1 MSEYDNELSKIVAEL
16 NRAAPS
22 QKYAA
27 ARTGQSTASLDQLL
41 HAAAA
46 RGASDV
52 LLIAGAP
59 AMLRVTGN
67 LTPLAGA
74 VLEADE
80 VRGLVLPLLE
90 PAQLDELQ
98 KRKSVDLSFVRDN
111 LGRFRVNI
119 HHQRGTLAASIRLL
133 PSRIPSLESLHLP
146 LSLAKLAERRQ
157 GLVLVTGPTGCGKSS
172 TLAALIDIVNT
183 KRAAHVVTIEDPV
196 EYQHANR
203 SAIIEQIEVGRDT
216 PDFAVTLRSIM
227 RQTPDVILV
236 GEMRDSETIATA
248 LTAAETGH
256 LVFSTLH
263 TNDTIQAMS
272 RILDSF
278 PAGNQPQIRQQM
290 SLAMSAVVAQQLV
303 PGVDGVNR
311 WPAVEVMVA
320 TDAVRALIRK
330 GDDHQLRSQISVG
343 RAEGMT
349 TMELR
354 LRTGDQ
360 GIPRQ
365 ARPVQHV
372 RAPGGT
378 VWILERHRPGGRDG
392 GDLLHVAGRAPR
404 RPCAVER
411 IGLPGHGPVAAHADA
426 RLLAR
431 CAGRFRGRPG
441 AVARARAASPAR
453 RGSADHGRARCR
465 GCGGLGLLHARAQL
479 GKGVAGRTRH
489 RRAPARR
496 AAGGDARGTGAR
508 GAGDRVRDRPAR
520 PLAGAA
526 PPCWRGA
533 AGADSARNHRLRR
546 SPRPQPTGP
555 DGERLARVRLA
566 DQPQRQTALKH
577 PGPPDSGGERA
588 GALLEGG
595 PAGLRRAPRARF
607 GRGRVCDRTP
617 ALPHGDPQRQARAR
631 LRGADARRPR
641 PGGAGAGAGAG
652 AHLDGRSRARH
663 APVQP
668 TLVELA
674 RTPAV
679 QRGRAARLARSA
691 RGRSRPLH
699 TRARGDAE
707 HALPGGGV
715 RHALARGLD
724 LVRARQRV
732 RGAAVDRKSTRL

>member
-74 VLEADE
+74 VLEADD

-349 TMELR
+349 TME
-354 LRTGDQ
+354 Q
-360 GIPRQ
+360 S
-365 ARPVQHV
+365 
-372 RAPGGT
+372 
-378 VWILERHRPGGRDG
+378 
-392 GDLLHVAGRAPR
+392 
-404 RPCAVER
+404 
-411 IGLPGHGPVAAHADA
+411 
-426 RLLAR
+426 LA
-431 CAGRFRGRPG
+431 
-441 AVARARAASPAR
+441 
-453 RGSADHGRARCR
+453 
-465 GCGGLGLLHARAQL
+465 
-479 GKGVAGRTRH
+479 
-489 RRAPARR
+489 
-496 AAGGDARGTGAR
+496 
-508 GAGDRVRDRPAR
+508 
-520 PLAGAA
+520 
-526 PPCWRGA
+526 
-533 AGADSARNHRLRR
+533 
-546 SPRPQPTGP
+546 
-555 DGERLARVRLA
+555 
-566 DQPQRQTALKH
+566 
-577 PGPPDSGGERA
+577 
-588 GALLEGG
+588 
-595 PAGLRRAPRARF
+595 
-607 GRGRVCDRTP
+607 
-617 ALPHGDPQRQARAR
+617 
-631 LRGADARRPR
+631 
-641 PGGAGAGAGAG
+641 
-652 AHLDGRSRARH
+652 
-663 APVQP
+663 
-668 TLVELA
+668 
-674 RTPAV
+674 
-679 QRGRAARLARSA
+679 
-691 RGRSRPLH
+691 
-699 TRARGDAE
+699 
-707 HALPGGGV
+707 
-715 RHALARGLD
+715 D
-724 LVRARQRV
+724 LVRVGRITRETAFAHGYRTDDLQRYL
-732 RGAAVDRKSTRL
+732 G